1 MRSFF
6 TFFVFLFK
14 FELTKSKT
22 LSLKAIIKE
31 LDFLKKTF
39 LIQWNARKKTIVL
52 AKKLIEKMPDP
63 CNAQEHY
70 QSFIRKKQ

>member
-1 MRSFF
+1 M
-6 TFFVFLFK
+6 
-14 FELTKSKT
+14 
-22 LSLKAIIKE
+22 
-31 LDFLKKTF
+31 DFLKKTF